1 MGLHNP
7 PEQSPIHTP
16 INPLQSH
23 KEANLSWK
31 LALERYAAL
40 LLHSQMEHEQSSVAK
55 PLRMLKEGKK
65 EGDSSKV
72 LDKVW
77 DDFTSDDIVTA
88 PELLELGTLGH
99 EGTRQDD
106 EIPRTP
112 ACRQMDIEDDPPL
125 QTLLTPDA
133 TPIGAFASS
142 NQLPVQSSNQP
153 ILRETDIIP
162 FRALPSSNDS
172 TPVPTTPRNKND
184 NLPEIGVMQHG
195 GIVLGQSAS

>member
-1 MGLHNP
+1 
-7 PEQSPIHTP
+7 
-16 INPLQSH
+16 
-23 KEANLSWK
+23 
-31 LALERYAAL
+31 
-40 LLHSQMEHEQSSVAK
+40 
-55 PLRMLKEGKK
+55 
-65 EGDSSKV
+65 
-72 LDKVW
+72 
-77 DDFTSDDIVTA
+77 
-88 PELLELGTLGH
+88 
-99 EGTRQDD
+99 
-106 EIPRTP
+106 
-112 ACRQMDIEDDPPL
+112 MDIEDDPPL

-195 GIVLGQSAS
+195 GIVLDNLHLNASGIAIAIGGTLAPLLEKEDKESAAIRIDESIGEKSELALLHKPPVDLDENNSGEEEQEVVDDKKGAEWDERRFHQETTNVFD